1 MKNRRKEERK
11 ITHQNLIGH
20 CQGLSPLSWAPLFE
34 YDFTGTLRGRK
45 DRALMDWRKKSDAR
59 TSPNLQKRVQ
69 LWHVLHQS
77 SARSLS
83 AKRVKRPPSTK
94 TSLPRKAQNTLDRE
108 KVRLKCKNGREKKKV
123 DRRRRHNAL
132 MKFLELADNM
142 RSHFVPGN
150 PIIRRN
156 RVQVGVRGLGIGGLG
171 QKSQIKGLKGL
182 VGRVSRSPAV
192 GEQSLGKGGVWS
204 ISGLGSVGVEE
215 KCVEVLRPNKEKR
228 TLRGGQAARY
238 RKKVHIPWAPPSRQR
253 IQAG

>member
-108 KVRLKCKNGREKKKV
+108 KVRLKCKNGREKKK
-123 DRRRRHNAL
+123 
-132 MKFLELADNM
+132 
-142 RSHFVPGN
+142 S
-150 PIIRRN
+150 
-156 RVQVGVRGLGIGGLG
+156 G
-171 QKSQIKGLKGL
+171 QKTQTQCPHEVFGA
-182 VGRVSRSPAV
+182 RR
-192 GEQSLGKGGVWS
+192 QH
-204 ISGLGSVGVEE
+204 EE
-215 KCVEVLRPNKEKR
+215 PFR
-228 TLRGGQAARY
+228 ARESDY
-238 RKKVHIPWAPPSRQR
+238 ST
-253 IQAG
+253 